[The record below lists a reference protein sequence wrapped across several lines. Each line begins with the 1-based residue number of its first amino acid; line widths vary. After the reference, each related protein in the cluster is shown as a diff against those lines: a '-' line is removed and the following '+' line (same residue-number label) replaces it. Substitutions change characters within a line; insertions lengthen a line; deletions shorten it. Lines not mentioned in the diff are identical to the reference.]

1 MKNPKISIVVPIYNT
16 EKYLHRSLN
25 SILSQ
30 TFTDFVLLLI
40 NDGSTDISDAI
51 CDEYVNSDFRVCLS

>member
-1 MKNPKISIVVPIYNT
+1 MKNPKISIVVPIYTT
-16 EKYLHRSLN
+16 EKHLHRSLN